1 VNYLKKSLSTILTG
15 RKQKIIQLKN
25 EDKPKRFNMIG
36 ECPDASKI
44 INERERIQSLNQEVL
59 RKEHERAIKY
69 EKKQVFNHQETPTIY
84 LLSEEL
90 ENGKLQGG
98 FSQTRLN
105 GQELLMEGDQ
115 VIQEIIYRELK
126 LNLFKEEVLKK
137 TMTIS
142 TQISIVFFGTQ

>member
-1 VNYLKKSLSTILTG
+1 MKEPSNKKKKSS
-15 RKQKIIQLKN
+15 
-25 EDKPKRFNMIG
+25 
-36 ECPDASKI
+36 
-44 INERERIQSLNQEVL
+44 QSSRNT
-59 RKEHERAIKY
+59 KS
-69 EKKQVFNHQETPTIY
+69 ETPTIY
-84 LLSEEL
+84 LFSEEI